1 MQIEPFEDNGIH
13 YFAPKNKIYFLFE
26 LMTSRFLD
34 CNFESTKNFMIRYR
48 NISVPDIQFGLEF
61 IEDIK
66 EIKREFQPKLIPFW
80 LVSGTLLGWYRQC
93 SLIPYV
99 YDIDFAAWI
108 RDFDTSLIDQ
118 LTKSSVLHAVY
129 GTPENSFQFVLMNKR
144 LKVNLFF
151 TYEEQSYFWYG
162 KHTIEDGYS
171 FKYVYPKFTLCSAE
185 LVYEKVLVPCNTELI
200 VATEY
205 GKNWMIPE
213 PKGHSPLNIKDKK
226 FWTVEQRINAFL
238 PKLEH

>member
-1 MQIEPFEDNGIH
+1 
-13 YFAPKNKIYFLFE
+13 
-26 LMTSRFLD
+26 
-34 CNFESTKNFMIRYR
+34 
-48 NISVPDIQFGLEF
+48 
-61 IEDIK
+61 
-66 EIKREFQPKLIPFW
+66 
-80 LVSGTLLGWYRQC
+80 
-93 SLIPYV
+93 
-99 YDIDFAAWI
+99 
-108 RDFDTSLIDQ
+108 
-118 LTKSSVLHAVY
+118 
-129 GTPENSFQFVLMNKR
+129 MNKR